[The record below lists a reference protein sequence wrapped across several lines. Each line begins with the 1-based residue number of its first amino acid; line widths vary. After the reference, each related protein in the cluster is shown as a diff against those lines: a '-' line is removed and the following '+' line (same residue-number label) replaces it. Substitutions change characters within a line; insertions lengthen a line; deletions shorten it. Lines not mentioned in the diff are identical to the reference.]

1 MEDEDASLDSGDDD
15 ASDFYDSEDEEEDGA
30 SR

>member
-15 ASDFYDSEDEEEDGA
+15 ASDFYDSEDEEEDEA